1 MEKEKILLIHLSE
14 NGKLPFVN
22 DVYDYEESWNPNLIL
37 YGNCIEFKES
47 ILKGVYKIVD
57 INIHTEDADEVA
69 YHETTIITELH
80 LNEINYIGNRD
91 GKILVTVDYNGVI
104 VDFICD
110 NIIRMKDY
118 SYYFRNPILTEYEL
132 LWSKEQKLRFE
143 RENEVYKYFTSKS
156 ISLDLHGQ
164 DLGEFLPLDSVKI
177 IRIEPYIEEDD
188 MEEATGS
195 IDTITLGV
203 SLLDKNISFIAKN
216 WRNTYYEADK
226 LFSSISSLNL
236 FLKDLDAREEY
247 ELSLIDNNVKQPQY
261 LLKEKNGKGI
271 NLDELRNLGV
281 NLKVTKD
288 DRNDETYDDG
298 IDWTRESWYAMTDGQ
313 YGDMPDGFDGDYSEL
328 GF

>member
-195 IDTITLGV
+195 IDTITLVV
-203 SLLDKNISFIAKN
+203 SLLDKNISFE
-216 WRNTYYEADK
+216 R
-226 LFSSISSLNL
+226 
-236 FLKDLDAREEY
+236 
-247 ELSLIDNNVKQPQY
+247 
-261 LLKEKNGKGI
+261 
-271 NLDELRNLGV
+271 
-281 NLKVTKD
+281 
-288 DRNDETYDDG
+288 
-298 IDWTRESWYAMTDGQ
+298 
-313 YGDMPDGFDGDYSEL
+313 
-328 GF
+328 

>member
-177 IRIEPYIEEDD
+177 I
-188 MEEATGS
+188 GC
-195 IDTITLGV
+195 V
-203 SLLDKNISFIAKN
+203 
-216 WRNTYYEADK
+216 
-226 LFSSISSLNL
+226 
-236 FLKDLDAREEY
+236 
-247 ELSLIDNNVKQPQY
+247 V
-261 LLKEKNGKGI
+261 
-271 NLDELRNLGV
+271 V
-281 NLKVTKD
+281 
-288 DRNDETYDDG
+288 YD
-298 IDWTRESWYAMTDGQ
+298 
-313 YGDMPDGFDGDYSEL
+313 
-328 GF
+328 

>member
-1 MEKEKILLIHLSE
+1 
-14 NGKLPFVN
+14 
-22 DVYDYEESWNPNLIL
+22 
-37 YGNCIEFKES
+37 
-47 ILKGVYKIVD
+47 
-57 INIHTEDADEVA
+57 
-69 YHETTIITELH
+69 
-80 LNEINYIGNRD
+80 
-91 GKILVTVDYNGVI
+91 
-104 VDFICD
+104 
-110 NIIRMKDY
+110 
-118 SYYFRNPILTEYEL
+118 
-132 LWSKEQKLRFE
+132 
-143 RENEVYKYFTSKS
+143 
-156 ISLDLHGQ
+156 
-164 DLGEFLPLDSVKI
+164 
-177 IRIEPYIEEDD
+177 

-195 IDTITLGV
+195 IDTITLVV